1 MRKEYAWLLGGLLI
15 GSSLFISYG
24 CKKDTSDDEDIIGNW
39 KKTDVFGGDPR
50 SEAISFT
57 IGNLAY
63 VGTGATS
70 TERFKDIWE
79 YDLDKRSWKQK
90 ADMPLDA
97 SARNSAVAFSIDIK
111 GYVGTGYDGVNRL
124 SDFWAF
130 DPVANTWERK
140 ADFPGGG
147 RYDAVGF
154 AASGKGYIA
163 CGYDTK
169 ALNNMWQYDPGSNTW
184 TPKASVL
191 GDKRY
196 AAIAFVINNTPYV
209 LSGINN
215 GEVQRD
221 MYSYDAASDK
231 WTEKTKPYNYSDESY
246 DDDYG
251 TIARQNGVAFVMGN
265 YAYITT
271 GENGSINSNTW
282 RYDPSSDSWL
292 EKTGFEGTARS
303 GAVAFSINNRGF
315 VFTGRSGSLV
325 FDNGYELLPEDDKV
339 DGD

>member
-1 MRKEYAWLLGGLLI
+1 MRKKYAWLLGGLLI
-15 GSSLFISYG
+15 GSSIFISYG
-24 CKKDTSDDEDIIGNW
+24 CKKDTSDDEDITGNW

-50 SEAISFT
+50 SEAISFS
-57 IGNLAY
+57 IGKLAY

-79 YDLDKRSWKQK
+79 YDLDKRAWKQK
-90 ADMPLDA
+90 ADMPPDA
-97 SARNSAVAFSIDIK
+97 AARNSAVAFSIDTK

-124 SDFWAF
+124 NDFWAF

-184 TPKASVL
+184 VPKASVL

-196 AAIAFVINNTPYV
+196 AAMAFVINNTPYV

-271 GENGSINSNTW
+271 GENGSINSNAW
-282 RYDPSSDSWL
+282 RYDPSNDSWL

-303 GAVAFSINNRGF
+303 GAIGFSINNRGF

-325 FDNGYELLPEDDKV
+325 FDNGYELLPEEDKV

>member
-1 MRKEYAWLLGGLLI
+1 MRKKYAWLLGGLLI
-15 GSSLFISYG
+15 GSSIFISYG
-24 CKKDTSDDEDIIGNW
+24 CKKDTSDDEDITGNW

-50 SEAISFT
+50 SEAISFS
-57 IGNLAY
+57 IGKLAY

-79 YDLDKRSWKQK
+79 YDLDKRAWKQK
-90 ADMPLDA
+90 ADMPPDA
-97 SARNSAVAFSIDIK
+97 AARNSAVAFSIDTK

-124 SDFWAF
+124 NDFWAF

-184 TPKASVL
+184 VPKASVL

-271 GENGSINSNTW
+271 GENGSINSNAW
-282 RYDPSSDSWL
+282 RYDPSNDSWL

-303 GAVAFSINNRGF
+303 GAIGFSINNRGF

-325 FDNGYELLPEDDKV
+325 FDNGYELLPEEDKV

>member
-15 GSSLFISYG
+15 GSSIFISYG
-24 CKKDTSDDEDIIGNW
+24 CKKDTSDDEDITGNW

-50 SEAISFT
+50 SEAISFS
-57 IGNLAY
+57 IGKLAY

-79 YDLDKRSWKQK
+79 YDLDKRAWKQK
-90 ADMPLDA
+90 ADMPPDA
-97 SARNSAVAFSIDIK
+97 AARNSAVAFSIDTK

-124 SDFWAF
+124 NDFWAF

-184 TPKASVL
+184 VPKASVL

-196 AAIAFVINNTPYV
+196 AAMAFVINNTPYV

-271 GENGSINSNTW
+271 GENGSINSNAW
-282 RYDPSSDSWL
+282 RYDPSNDSWL

-303 GAVAFSINNRGF
+303 GAIGFSINNRGF

-325 FDNGYELLPEDDKV
+325 FDNGYELLPEEDKV